1 MSPLTTRLD
10 KNIPETDLWQR
21 IFGTERFLTW
31 SFWLSLILF
40 VGTIVLSIFDSR
52 LVTGAPV
59 WVKPMKFAISITL
72 YTGTLA
78 WLLSYV
84 EGHPRLVRWIGGLTA
99 LGFLVEI
106 IGIFVQAARGV
117 PSHFNVGTPF
127 DAVIFSLMGTFVLVI
142 WVMNIATAVL
152 LMRQKMDNRPF
163 AWALRLGLLITA
175 VGAILGFLMTTPTA
189 DQLAAME
196 TGEMLSIVGAH
207 SVGVED
213 GGAGLP
219 FVGWSTE
226 GGDIRPAHFVGLHAL
241 QLIPLLGIFV
251 NRRFRTR
258 LSEGRRTALVA
269 IGGVG
274 YLGVVLLLLWQALR
288 AQPLIAP
295 DGLTLAVLA
304 GLVAV
309 VSVAGTAVARQV
321 GPAVSADAI
330 SGI

>member
-1 MSPLTTRLD
+1 MAACFGHRPLF
-10 KNIPETDLWQR
+10 DLVIWGS
-21 IFGTERFLTW
+21 IVLFLA
-31 SFWLSLILF
+31 
-40 VGTIVLSIFDSR
+40 TIVLSIFDSR
-52 LVTGAPV
+52 LVTGVPV

-106 IGIFVQAARGV
+106 VGIFVQAARGV
-117 PSHFNVGTPF
+117 GSHFNVGTPF
-127 DAVIFSLMGTFVLVI
+127 DAAIFSLMGTFVMVI

-152 LMRQKMDNRPF
+152 LMRQKMDNQPF
-163 AWALRLGLLITA
+163 AWALRLGLVVTA
-175 VGAILGFLMTTPTA
+175 VGAILGFLMTSPTP
-189 DQLAAME
+189 DQLSAMQAGDVV
-196 TGEMLSIVGAH
+196 TVMGAH

-213 GGAGLP
+213 GGPGLP

-241 QLIPLLGIFV
+241 QIIPLLGIFV
-251 NRRFRTR
+251 NRRTSRR
-258 LSEGRRTALVA
+258 LSNGRRTALVVT
-269 IGGVG
+269 GGLG
-274 YLGVVLLLLWQALR
+274 YLGLILLLLWQALR

-295 DGLTLAVLA
+295 DGLTLAALA

-309 VSVAGTAVARQV
+309 VSLVGTAVFLKK
-321 GPAVSADAI
+321 
-330 SGI
+330 

>member
-1 MSPLTTRLD
+1 MSTLTTRMEQ
-10 KNIPETDLWQR
+10 NSNETDLWR
-21 IFGTERFLTW
+21 RVLGTDRFLTW
-31 SFWLSLILF
+31 SFVGSIVLF
-40 VGTIVLSIFDSR
+40 LATIVLSIFDSR

-106 IGIFVQAARGV
+106 VGIFIQAARGV
-117 PSHFNVGTPF
+117 RSHFNVGTPF
-127 DAVIFSLMGTFVLVI
+127 DSIIFGLMGWFVMVI
-142 WVMNIATAVL
+142 WVMNIVTAVL
-152 LMRQKMDNRPF
+152 LMRQKMDNQPF
-163 AWALRLGLLITA
+163 AWALRLGLLVTA
-175 VGAILGFLMTTPTA
+175 VGAILGFLMTSPTA
-189 DQLAAME
+189 EQLSAME
-196 TGEMLSIVGAH
+196 AGEVVTVMGAH

-251 NRRFRTR
+251 NRRYGKR
-258 LSEGRRTALVA
+258 LSNGRRTALVVT
-269 IGGVG
+269 GGLG
-274 YLGVVLLLLWQALR
+274 YLGMVLLLLWQALR

-295 DGLTLAVLA
+295 DGLTLAALA
-304 GLVAV
+304 GLVGV
-309 VSVAGTAVARQV
+309 VSLVGTAVFLKK
-321 GPAVSADAI
+321 
-330 SGI
+330 